1 MFALFPWQEF
11 SFKQTKQMERKNV
24 VQTIENDKTSK
35 KIVKIGEND
44 ISSSFVNDASTI
56 AGEFRAVLWV
66 VHKWRHGLKG

>member
-1 MFALFPWQEF
+1 
-11 SFKQTKQMERKNV
+11 MERKNV

-66 VHKWRHGLKG
+66 VHK